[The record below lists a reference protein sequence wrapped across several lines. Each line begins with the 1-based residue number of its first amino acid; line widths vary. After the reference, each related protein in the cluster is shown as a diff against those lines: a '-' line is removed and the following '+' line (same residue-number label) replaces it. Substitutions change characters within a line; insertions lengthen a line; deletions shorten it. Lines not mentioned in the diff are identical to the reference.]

1 MIDVKKVISL
11 IKSIQE
17 SGKEILDL
25 RDSLAAS
32 YDKETKKINADSKSA
47 IDGMKQALDDFEIS
61 KFVKIKDKVLKS
73 IEALRQD
80 YSKEWEKAEVD
91 ASIQGIKGIK
101 DNEEKLNELITTFN
115 SFVKELNAVDFDA
128 LVPPVK
134 IKMVDNENFYT
145 YYIDSN
151 NQECRCEDTGAIG
164 KDLKPLTTLVKKIF
178 SVCKGI
184 EMCVDAIIAEFEKE
198 FNLKDYESYV
208 KASAATWLSEKKGRD
223 DTEFAKKVE
232 EHFTGEKI
240 QASHKKFFDEL
251 EEGGRISEVDLEA
264 GTLEYKQSIT
274 IGSMNLL
281 VTENND
287 LLDYIKESPVLSRYM
302 GDGYLAAPVILD
314 LKKQGNILLNIS
326 EKNDEYSEENA
337 NFINQIILQ
346 FLLSFPVGRLHLWLI
361 DVEDKMKFK
370 FSMLNTVENN
380 ILHGNTIIKNIKGA
394 ETAIS
399 ELKGMMDE
407 ITDNKLNQNG
417 VADIFEFNEKFEALK
432 QDIHLLVLV
441 DYPNGITKQT
451 AKELKQVMSNGNS
464 TGIFTLLVNN
474 TTVECEDYSYKET
487 DRQDF
492 IFWAKNNALTLT
504 ETKKKLRLSMNLE
517 NYFTPKAKIN
527 MDIFREVIEILK
539 RNKELTKTKPV
550 PMSQMFEASD
560 KDLNSA
566 ENAPKVLDIPI
577 GVRGAD
583 IQTLKL
589 DASGNG
595 SPHAVVIGGTGSG
608 KSILLHTIIL
618 SACYKYSPEDL
629 NFYLIDFK
637 GGREFEYYQAN
648 KVVEKQLPHIK
659 LTGLTND
666 VEDGL
671 AILQNLQIEL
681 QRRND
686 LFAEKGVKDIIQYR
700 KAGGKMPRL
709 FVLVDEIQELF
720 EKDEKLGQKAIT
732 ILRELFKL
740 GRAYGISLLWASQ
753 NIPRV
758 VGLKD
763 QVLSQIGNRI
773 SLKLNNP
780 DEAMDI
786 GIDSKKVRALNRP
799 EKGLGVINDIRNGD
813 QAEEFRVAFAE
824 DDLQER
830 NKLAEKILN
839 KWKDVERDDKPLYI
853 VGDSTEPSPIED
865 GTLFARRIQRNEF
878 SSKSYDSYKLQFGN
892 NYITGEPF
900 NVTIPVLNDNKSN
913 LLFVGTDIDFLRD
926 LMGYSL
932 FSTTI
937 EHISNTDFAGNTDKI
952 YYANGEM
959 FNPKD
964 SKDLYN
970 VLRDDFTRVI
980 EDVSP
985 TSKFKDAI
993 QTIYK
998 EYKSRA
1004 KEADTV
1010 GLKGKYAPY
1019 YFVVHSIQRY
1029 ADLFNNNPKL
1039 VLKET
1044 TAPVKNDFSV
1054 GMNTDFNS
1062 FFAGPSSAPTS
1073 SSADEKDFVFFV
1085 DAVKELL
1092 ERGGQYGIHFI
1103 ISIDTPDSLKVVNKE
1118 LCMSK
1123 FKIFTKGVSSSTIS
1137 QIVGGAYNSSYNIT
1151 NSKIALMVYQDSVAK
1166 ICAYR
1171 YDDEKD
1177 ATWYKQIKD
1186 HYLSL

>member
-1 MIDVKKVISL
+1 MIDVKKIVNL
-11 IKSIQE
+11 IKEIQE
-17 SGKEILDL
+17 SAAAVLEL
-25 RDSLAAS
+25 RNSLNAS
-32 YDKETKKINADSKSA
+32 YEKESKAINSDSKKA
-47 IDGMKQALDDFEIS
+47 VDAMKES
-61 KFVKIKDKVLKS
+61 VLKFKNGKFDS
-73 IEALRQD
+73 IKESVQKTVEELKAD
-80 YSKEWEKAEVD
+80 YSTELEKVKVEDVYKGN
-91 ASIQGIKGIK
+91 SIA
-101 DNEEKLNELITTFN
+101 DNEKLLNELLTEFN
-115 SFVKELNAVDFDA
+115 NLAAELNAVNFDV
-128 LVPPVK
+128 LVSPIK
-134 IKMVDNENFYT
+134 IKMVGEESFYT
-145 YYIDSN
+145 YADGQENTEYDCDSKVK
-151 NQECRCEDTGAIG
+151 TKATP
-164 KDLKPLTTLVKKIF
+164 KPLSDLASKIFVVAKKI
-178 SVCKGI
+178 
-184 EMCVDAIIAEFEKE
+184 ELCVDAIFANYEKE
-198 FNLKDYESYV
+198 FSVKDYEAYV
-208 KASAATWLSEKKGRD
+208 EASAQAWLSEKKGRD
-223 DTEFAKKVE
+223 ETEFSKFVE
-232 EHFTGEKI
+232 DHFTGEKI
-240 QASHKKFFDEL
+240 QLKHKTFFHDL
-251 EEGGRISEVDLEA
+251 EIGGRESEVDVDA
-264 GTLEYKQSIT
+264 GTLEYKESIT
-274 IGSMNLL
+274 LGSMNLL
-281 VTENND
+281 VTENED
-287 LLDYIKESPVLSRYM
+287 LLSQINLSPVLSKEM
-302 GDGYLAAPVILD
+302 GDGYLKAPTILD
-314 LKKQGNILLNIS
+314 LRKQGNILINLA
-326 EKNDEYSEENA
+326 EKDDEYSEENSA
-337 NFINQIILQ
+337 LVNQIILQ

-361 DVEDKMKFK
+361 DLEDKMKFK
-370 FSMLNTVENN
+370 YSMLNKLELENS

-394 ETAIS
+394 EGAIS
-399 ELKGMMDE
+399 DLKGMMDE

-417 VADIFEFNEKFEALK
+417 VADIFEYNEKFEATK
-432 QDIHLLVLV
+432 QDVHLLVLV

-451 AKELKQVMSNGNS
+451 GKELKHLMANGNAA
-464 TGIFTLLVNN
+464 GIFTLLINN
-474 TTVECEDYSYKET
+474 VLVKCEDYSYKEE

-492 IFWAKNNALTLT
+492 IFWAKSNALTIMNDGRRF
-504 ETKKKLRLSMNLE
+504 RLAMKNE
-517 NYFTPKAKIN
+517 NYFTPKSNIS
-527 MDIFREVIEILK
+527 MDMFRDVIEILNK
-539 RNKELTKTKPV
+539 NKELTKTKPV
-550 PMSQMFEASD
+550 PMSQMFEAAD
-560 KDLNSA
+560 KDVDSA
-566 ENAPKVLDIPI
+566 INAPKVLDIPI

-589 DASGNG
+589 DTSGSG

-618 SACYKYSPEDL
+618 SACYKYSPEEL

-637 GGREFEYYQAN
+637 GGREFEYYQAG

-671 AILQNLQIEL
+671 AILQNLKIEL
-681 QRRND
+681 DHRND

-720 EKDEKLGQKAIT
+720 EKDEKLGQKAIG

-799 EKGLGVINDIRNGD
+799 EKGLGVINDIRSGD
-813 QAEEFRVAFAE
+813 TAEEFRVAFAE

-839 KWKDVERDDKPLYI
+839 KWKDVSRDAKPLYI
-853 VGDSTEPSPIED
+853 VGDSTEPSPIEE
-865 GTLFARRIQRNEF
+865 GTLFSKRIKKADF
-878 SSKSYDSYKLQFGN
+878 MSKSYESYNIQFGN
-892 NYITGEPF
+892 NYITGAPF
-900 NVTIPVLNDNKSN
+900 NISIPVINDNKSN

-932 FSTTI
+932 FSATI
-937 EHISNTDFAGNTDKI
+937 EHITNSDFVGSKDKI

-970 VLRDDFTRVI
+970 VVRDDFTRII

-993 QTIYK
+993 KTIYK
-998 EYKSRA
+998 EYKARA

-1019 YFVVHSIQRY
+1019 YFVVHSLQRY

-1039 VLKET
+1039 TLTENVVKKEEF
-1044 TAPVKNDFSV
+1044 NV
-1054 GMNTDFNS
+1054 GLNTDFES
-1062 FFAGPSSAPTS
+1062 LFAGPSSSPV
-1073 SSADEKDFVFFV
+1073 SANNDEKDFVFFV
-1085 DAVKELL
+1085 DAIKELL

-1103 ISIDTPDSLKVVNKE
+1103 VSIDTPDSLKVINKE

-1123 FKIFTKGVSSSTIS
+1123 YKIFTKGVSSATIS
-1137 QIVGGAYNSSYNIT
+1137 QILGGAYNSSYNIT
-1151 NSKIALMVYQDSVAK
+1151 NSKIALLVYQDSVAK

-1171 YDDEKD
+1171 YDDDKD
-1177 ATWYKQIKD
+1177 ATWYKQVKD
-1186 HYLSL
+1186 YYLSI

>member
-1 MIDVKKVISL
+1 MIDVKKVINL
-11 IKSIQE
+11 IKEIQE
-17 SGKEILDL
+17 SALAVLDL
-25 RDSLAAS
+25 RRSLDDAF
-32 YDKETKKINADSKSA
+32 DKETKAIKADSKKA
-47 IDGMKQALDDFEIS
+47 IDAMKESLKKFKDGKFES
-61 KFVKIKDKVLKS
+61 IKDKVQKTVDVLK
-73 IEALRQD
+73 ED
-80 YSKEWEKAEVD
+80 YSAEWDKLSVDNTFKGKTIPENEKL
-91 ASIQGIKGIK
+91 
-101 DNEEKLNELITTFN
+101 LNELLTEFN
-115 SFVKELNAVDFDA
+115 NLAAELNAVDFDT

-134 IKMVDNENFYT
+134 IKMVGDESFYT
-145 YYIDSN
+145 YADGMENTDYNCDSKISAKSTP
-151 NQECRCEDTGAIG
+151 RPI
-164 KDLKPLTTLVKKIF
+164 KDLASKIFVVAKKITL
-178 SVCKGI
+178 
-184 EMCVDAIIAEFEKE
+184 CVDAIFSNYEKG
-198 FNLKDYESYV
+198 FAIKDYEAYV
-208 KASAATWLSEKKGRD
+208 DASAQTWLSEKKGRNE
-223 DTEFAKKVE
+223 TEFSKFVE
-232 EHFTGEKI
+232 DHFTGEKI
-240 QASHKKFFDEL
+240 QATHKTFFDVL
-251 EEGGRISEVDLEA
+251 QSGGQASEVDIEA
-264 GTLEYKQSIT
+264 GTLEYKESIT

-281 VTENND
+281 VTDQEDSLAQIN
-287 LLDYIKESPVLSRYM
+287 LSPVLKEEM
-302 GDGYLAAPVILD
+302 GDGYLKAPVILD
-314 LKKQGNILLNIS
+314 LKKQGNILINLNERS
-326 EKNDEYSEENA
+326 DEYSDRSA
-337 NFINQIILQ
+337 GLINQIVLQ
-346 FLLSFPVGRLHLWLI
+346 YLLSFPVGRLHLWLI
-361 DVEDKMKFK
+361 DLEDKMKFK
-370 FSMLNTVENN
+370 YSMLNNVGDG

-394 ETAIS
+394 EGAIS
-399 ELKGMMDE
+399 DLKGMMDE

-451 AKELKQVMSNGNS
+451 GKELKHLMANGNAA
-464 TGIFTLLVNN
+464 GIFTLLVNN
-474 TTVECEDYSYKET
+474 TSVKCEDYSYKEE
-487 DRQDF
+487 DRQYF
-492 IFWAKNNALTLT
+492 IFWAKGNALTIMDDG
-504 ETKKKLRLSMNLE
+504 KQFRLAMKAE
-517 NYFTPKAKIN
+517 NYFTPKLNIT
-527 MDIFREVIEILK
+527 MDIFKDVIEILK

-550 PMSQMFEASD
+550 PMSQMFEAAD
-560 KDLNSA
+560 KDTDSEA
-566 ENAPKVLDIPI
+566 NAPKVLDIPI
-577 GVRGAD
+577 GVRGAE
-583 IQTLKL
+583 IQTLRL

-618 SACYKYSPEDL
+618 SACYKYSPDEL

-637 GGREFEYYQAN
+637 GGREFEYYQAG
-648 KVVEKQLPHIK
+648 KVIENQLPHIK

-720 EKDEKLGQKAIT
+720 EKDEKLGQRAIG

-813 QAEEFRVAFAE
+813 KAEEFRVAFAE

-839 KWKDVERDDKPLYI
+839 KWKDVPRDAKPLYI
-853 VGDSTEPSPIED
+853 VGDSTEPSPIEED
-865 GTLFARRIQRNEF
+865 TLFAKRIQKSEF
-878 SSKSYDSYKLQFGN
+878 TSKSYGAYNLQFGN
-892 NYITGEPF
+892 NYITGDPF
-900 NVTIPVLNDNKSN
+900 NISIPVLNENKSN
-913 LLFVGTDIDFLRD
+913 LLFVGSDIDFLRD

-932 FSTTI
+932 LSATI
-937 EHISNTDFAGNTDKI
+937 EHISNTDFMGVRDKI

-970 VLRDDFTRVI
+970 VLRDDFNRVI

-985 TSKFKDAI
+985 TSKFKEAI
-993 QTIYK
+993 QIIYK
-998 EYKSRA
+998 EYKARA

-1039 VLKET
+1039 TLNETAVPKKE
-1044 TAPVKNDFSV
+1044 DLSIDL
-1054 GMNTDFNS
+1054 NTNFDS
-1062 FFAGPSSAPTS
+1062 FFAGPSSSPIS
-1073 SSADEKDFVFFV
+1073 SSSDEKDFVFFV
-1085 DAVKELL
+1085 DAIKELL

-1103 ISIDTPDSLKVVNKE
+1103 VSLDTPDSVKVINKE

-1123 FKIFTKGVSSSTIS
+1123 YKIFTKGVSSSTIS
-1137 QIVGGAYNSSYNIT
+1137 QILSGAYNTSYNIT
-1151 NSKIALMVYQDSVAK
+1151 NSKIALLIYQDNVAK

-1177 ATWYKQIKD
+1177 ASWYKQVKD
-1186 HYLSL
+1186 YYLSI

>member
-11 IKSIQE
+11 INEIQE
-17 SGKEILDL
+17 SAVAVLDL
-25 RDSLAAS
+25 RKSLDAS
-32 YDKETKKINADSKSA
+32 YDKETKSINADSKKA
-47 IDGMKQALDDFEIS
+47 IDEMKESVQKFKAEKFNSIKEKVQKTVDILKEDYAAEWDKTVVDDSYRGKSILENE
-61 KFVKIKDKVLKS
+61 KVLNE
-73 IEALRQD
+73 IL
-80 YSKEWEKAEVD
+80 AE
-91 ASIQGIKGIK
+91 
-101 DNEEKLNELITTFN
+101 FN
-115 SFVKELNAVDFDA
+115 NLTAELNAVDFDA

-134 IKMVDNENFYT
+134 IKMVGEESFYT
-145 YYIDSN
+145 YAEGQNNTDYDCDSKVKSVSP
-151 NQECRCEDTGAIG
+151 RPL
-164 KDLKPLTTLVKKIF
+164 KDLAVKIYTVVKK
-178 SVCKGI
+178 V
-184 EMCVDAIIAEFEKE
+184 ELCVDAIFLQYEKD
-198 FNLKDYESYV
+198 FGVKDYEAYV
-208 KASAATWLSEKKGRD
+208 KASAQTWLSEKKGRNE
-223 DTEFAKKVE
+223 TEFSKFVE

-240 QASHKKFFDEL
+240 QAKHKKFFDDL
-251 EEGGRISEVDLEA
+251 QMGGRASEVDIES
-264 GTLEYKQSIT
+264 GTLEYKESIT

-281 VTENND
+281 VSKEDTI
-287 LLDYIKESPVLSRYM
+287 LSQIKLSPVLSEEI
-302 GDGYLAAPVILD
+302 GDGYLKAPVVLD
-314 LKKQGNILLNIS
+314 LRKQGNILVNLS
-326 EKNDEYSEENA
+326 ERDDEYSDKNA
-337 NFINQIILQ
+337 DFINQIILQ
-346 FLLSFPVGRLHLWLI
+346 YLLSFPVGRLHLWLI
-361 DVEDKMKFK
+361 DLEDKMKFK
-370 FSMLNTVENN
+370 YSMLNNVGDG

-394 ETAIS
+394 EAAIS

-441 DYPNGITKQT
+441 DFPNGITKQT
-451 AKELKQVMSNGNS
+451 AKELKQVMANGNAA
-464 TGIFTLLVNN
+464 GVFTLLINN
-474 TTVECEDYSYKET
+474 TSVKCEDYSYKEE

-492 IFWAKNNALTLT
+492 IFWAKSNALTLINDGKKFHLAMKT
-504 ETKKKLRLSMNLE
+504 ENF
-517 NYFTPKAKIN
+517 FTPKSNIT
-527 MDIFREVIEILK
+527 MGIFKDVIEILK

-550 PMSQMFEASD
+550 PMLQMFEAAD
-560 KDLNSA
+560 KDVGSA

-577 GVRGAD
+577 GVRGAE
-583 IQTLKL
+583 IQTLRL

-618 SACYKYSPEDL
+618 SACYKYSPDEL

-637 GGREFEYYQAN
+637 GGREFEFYQAG
-648 KVVEKQLPHIK
+648 KVIENQLPHIK

-720 EKDEKLGQKAIT
+720 EKDEKLGQRAIG

-813 QAEEFRVAFAE
+813 KAEEFRVAFAE

-830 NKLAEKILN
+830 NKLAEKIIN
-839 KWKDVERDDKPLYI
+839 KWKDIPRDAKPLYI
-853 VGDSTEPSPIED
+853 VGDSTEPSPMEE
-865 GTLFARRIQRNEF
+865 GTLFSKRIQRNDF
-878 SSKSYDSYKLQFGN
+878 TSKSYDGYKLQFGN

-900 NVTIPVLNDNKSN
+900 NISIPVLNDNKSN
-913 LLFVGTDIDFLRD
+913 LLFVGSDIDFLRD

-932 FSTTI
+932 LSATI
-937 EHISNTDFAGNTDKI
+937 EHVSNTDFVGTTDKI

-985 TSKFKDAI
+985 MSKFKEAI

-998 EYKSRA
+998 EYKARA

-1039 VLKET
+1039 TLKEVST
-1044 TAPVKNDFSV
+1044 PKKDDFSV
-1054 GMNTDFNS
+1054 VLNSDFDS
-1062 FFAGPSSAPTS
+1062 LFAGPSSMSTS
-1073 SSADEKDFVFFV
+1073 SSSDEKDFVFFV
-1085 DAVKELL
+1085 DAIKELL

-1103 ISIDTPDSLKVVNKE
+1103 ISIDTPDSLKVINKE

-1123 FKIFTKGVSSSTIS
+1123 YKIFTKGVSSSTIS

-1151 NSKIALMVYQDSVAK
+1151 NSKIALLIYQDSVAK
-1166 ICAYR
+1166 VCAYR
-1171 YDDEKD
+1171 YDDERD
-1177 ATWYKQIKD
+1177 AAWYKQVKD
-1186 HYLSL
+1186 YYLSI